1 MKTIPTAVGLV
12 AAFFSTLFVA
22 AGEDSKSLGAPEIP
36 PPVIRPSLV
45 ETNGPAEQRLRPG
58 DHVSV
63 TVLVSGIDS
72 SEIRTRVSSDGLLKL
87 PPDLKVAVKGKTLDQ
102 LKKEITDLLVPE
114 YFRHVRVTIKRIPP
128 DQAE

>member
-12 AAFFSTLFVA
+12 AAFFCTLFVA
-22 AGEDSKSLGAPEIP
+22 AGEDSKSLGAPGILP
-36 PPVIRPSLV
+36 PAIGPSLV

-58 DHVSV
+58 DHVLV
-63 TVLVSGIDS
+63 TVLVSGIDC

-114 YFRHVRVTIKRIPP
+114 YFRHVR
-128 DQAE
+128 